1 MDSKQ
6 EIVTPVDN
14 EEEGLDIMALLRQL
28 WDGRLRIIIWT
39 VVFILL
45 GLGAALTMKRT
56 YTVDT
61 VMVPQLNSNSNNPLS
76 SLASLA
82 GFDLGSSSSGSE
94 LSPLVYPKI
103 VNSVPFRKELMYT
116 PLHYAKLDTAVSLYT
131 YVMDYD
137 QPTFGDKVKKYTIG
151 LPFVILKSIMGEKKQ
166 EEIVLPVDSTQLDA
180 PKPVVITKDEEE
192 VLKIIEKCVSLNV
205 DKKEGYITLSVIGSE
220 PLQTAELAMKAQQ
233 LLQDEVTRF
242 RLEKSESEL
251 EYIQARYNEIKRE
264 AESTQAQ
271 LARVRDRSQNLGTMQ
286 DRLEIERIQ
295 AKYNVANSVYVEMAK
310 QLEQAKMQVKKDT
323 PMFTVIQPVSVPT
336 KPSNSRAKT
345 LIIWTFLGFVLG
357 CGMVL
362 LRGYLPK
369 LKASFKASGEV
380 QETAQASETPV
391 ATEEQP
397 KES

>member
-14 EEEGLDIMALLRQL
+14 EEEGLDTMALLRQL

-61 VMVPQLNSNSNNPLS
+61 VMVPQLNSSSNNTLS

-82 GFDLGSSSSGSE
+82 GFDLGSTSSGSE
-94 LSPLVYPKI
+94 LSPLIYPQL
-103 VNSVPFRKELMYT
+103 VSSVPFRKELMYT
-116 PLHYAKLDTAVSLYT
+116 PLHYAELDTAVSLYT

-323 PMFTVIQPVSVPT
+323 PMFTVIQPVTVPT

>member
-1 MDSKQ
+1 
-6 EIVTPVDN
+6 
-14 EEEGLDIMALLRQL
+14 MALLRQL

-94 LSPLVYPKI
+94 LSPLIYPQI
-103 VNSVPFRKELMYT
+103 VSSVPFQKELMYT

-180 PKPVVITKDEEE
+180 PKPVVITKDEEK
-192 VLKIIEKCVSLNV
+192 VLKIIEKSVSLNV

-369 LKASFKASGEV
+369 LKASFRASGEV
-380 QETAQASETPV
+380 QETVQTSETPV

>member
-61 VMVPQLNSNSNNPLS
+61 VMVPQLNSSSNNTLS

-82 GFDLGSSSSGSE
+82 GFDLGSNSSNSE

-103 VNSVPFRKELMYT
+103 VSSVPFRKELMYT

>member
-82 GFDLGSSSSGSE
+82 GFDLGSTSSGSE

-192 VLKIIEKCVSLNV
+192 VLKIIEKSVSLNV